1 MGSNLAFVLRSFRT
15 KPKLM
20 QRMVIGYMRAFTS
33 SSGPMR
39 FMDVAVSYDCN
50 FSCGHCSAEALKSN
64 KSPLS
69 IMEYKRIAREAIDCG
84 VMAFHFTGGEP
95 LLRNDLL
102 EVIDV
107 FQPRKNLISIQT
119 NGWFVTD
126 DFLKAYRSIGGD
138 ILSVSVDSVTPE
150 SHDSFRHKEGSWKKA
165 VRALRRGKAFG
176 LRTLMAATVT
186 HQSMNDGELEALTK
200 YSRSLGAILSLNL
213 AVPAGN
219 WQGCDDFILTAE
231 DREKLNLHI
240 TANPHVRTDFQSNWR
255 KRGCPAF
262 KEKCYLSPYG
272 DVIPCPFIHVKFG
285 NVREQ
290 SLKDIRRNALQQDWL
305 KVYHPVCIAAESR
318 EFIASAGC
326 YKENLG
332 RMPLD
337 YRASQAFHSKV

>member
-1 MGSNLAFVLRSFRT
+1 MGNLSFVVKSFRS

-20 QRMVIGYMRAFTS
+20 GRMIAGYVRAFS
-33 SSGPMR
+33 SVSGPMR
-39 FMDVAVSYDCN
+39 FMDVAVSYNCN
-50 FSCGHCSAEALKSN
+50 FSCQHCSAEALKSD

-69 IMEYKRIAREAIDCG
+69 IFEYKRVARDAMDCG

-95 LLRNDLL
+95 LLRDDLL
-102 EVIDV
+102 DVITA
-107 FQPRKNLISIQT
+107 FQPRENLISIQT

-126 DFLKAYRSIGGD
+126 DFLKEYKSIGGD
-138 ILSVSVDSVTPE
+138 ILCVSVDSVT
-150 SHDSFRHKEGSWKKA
+150 SYFHDSFRHKEGSWDKA
-165 VRALRRGKAFG
+165 VSALKMASTHG
-176 LRTLMAATVT
+176 LRTLLAATVT
-186 HQSMNDGELEALTK
+186 HQSMNDGGLEGLTVFSK
-200 YSRSLGAILSLNL
+200 SLGAILSLNL

-219 WQGCDDFILTAE
+219 WKGCDDFILTAA
-231 DREKLNLHI
+231 DRAKLNAHI
-240 TANPHVRTDFQSNWR
+240 KANPHVRTDFQSNWR

-290 SLKDIRRNALQQDWL
+290 SLKEIRSNALRQKWL
-305 KVYHPVCIAAESR
+305 RVYHPVCIAAESR

-326 YKENLG
+326 YRENDG

-337 YRASQAFHSKV
+337 YRASRAFHSAV

>member
-1 MGSNLAFVLRSFRT
+1 
-15 KPKLM
+15 
-20 QRMVIGYMRAFTS
+20 
-33 SSGPMR
+33 
-39 FMDVAVSYDCN
+39 MDVAVSYDCN
-50 FSCGHCSAEALKSN
+50 FSCEHCSAEALKSDS
-64 KSPLS
+64 SPLS
-69 IMEYKRIAREAIDCG
+69 IFEYRRIAKDAMDCG

-102 EVIDV
+102 DVIAA

-126 DFLKAYRSIGGD
+126 DFLEAYKAIGGD
-138 ILSVSVDSVTPE
+138 ILCVSVDSVTAE
-150 SHDSFRHKEGSWKKA
+150 SHDSFRQKEGSWKRA
-165 VRALRRGKAFG
+165 VRALRRGKAHGFG
-176 LRTLMAATVT
+176 TLLAATVT
-186 HQSMNDGELEALTK
+186 HQSMNDGELVALTRF
-200 YSRSLGAILSLNL
+200 SMGLGAILSLNL

-231 DREKLNLHI
+231 DRAKLNAHI
-240 TANPHVRTDFQSNWR
+240 RANPHVRTDFQSNWR

-285 NVREQ
+285 NVRDQ
-290 SLKDIRRNALQQDWL
+290 SLKDIRERALRQKWL

-326 YKENLG
+326 YRGNLG

-337 YRASQAFHSKV
+337 YRASEAFR

>member
-1 MGSNLAFVLRSFRT
+1 MGSNLSFVSKSFSS

-20 QRMVIGYMRAFTS
+20 RRMTLGYVRAVCSNT
-33 SSGPMR
+33 GPMR

-50 FSCGHCSAEALKSN
+50 FSCQHCSAELLKN
-64 KSPLS
+64 NRPPLS
-69 IMEYKRIAREAIDCG
+69 ILEYQRIACDAMECG

-102 EVIDV
+102 DVINA
-107 FQPRKNLISIQT
+107 FQPDKNLISIQT
-119 NGWFVTD
+119 NGWLATD
-126 DFLKAYRSIGGD
+126 DFLQSYKSIGGD
-138 ILSVSVDSVTPE
+138 ILCVSVDSVTPE
-150 SHDSFRHKEGSWKKA
+150 SHDSFRKKEGSWEKA
-165 VRALRRGKAFG
+165 VHALRRGRTFG
-176 LRTLMAATVT
+176 FRTLLAATIT

-200 YSRSLGAILSLNL
+200 YSMSLGALLSVNL

-219 WQGCDDFILTAE
+219 WLGCSDFILTAA
-231 DREKLNLHI
+231 DRAKLNAHI
-240 TANPHVRTDFQSNWR
+240 AANPHVRTDFQSNWR
-255 KRGCPAF
+255 IRGCPAF

-290 SLKDIRRNALQQDWL
+290 SLKEIRKNALRQEWL

-326 YKENLG
+326 YRENLSSL
-332 RMPLD
+332 PLD
-337 YRASQAFHSKV
+337 YRVSEAFR

>member
-1 MGSNLAFVLRSFRT
+1 MLDNLSFVLKSCRL

-20 QRMVIGYMRAFTS
+20 QRMIIGYIRAFS
-33 SSGPMR
+33 NNNGPMR

-50 FSCGHCSAEALKSN
+50 FSCQHCSAEALKSDR
-64 KSPLS
+64 PALS
-69 IMEYKRIAREAIDCG
+69 IMEYERIAGDAMKCG

-102 EVIDV
+102 DVIGA
-107 FQPRKNLISIQT
+107 FRPRENLISIQT

-126 DFLKAYRSIGGD
+126 EFLKDYKSIGGD
-138 ILSVSVDSVTPE
+138 ILCVSVDSAKPF
-150 SHDSFRHKEGSWKKA
+150 SHDSFRYKEGSWKKA
-165 VRALRRGKAFG
+165 VGALELAKVHGF
-176 LRTLMAATVT
+176 RTLLAATVT
-186 HQSMNDGELEALTK
+186 HQSMNNGELGALTRFSK
-200 YSRSLGAILSLNL
+200 ELGAVLSLNL

-219 WQGCDDFILTAE
+219 WQGCNDLILTAE
-231 DREKLNLHI
+231 DRSNLNAHMR
-240 TANPHVRTDFQSNWR
+240 ANLHVRTDFQSNWR

-290 SLKDIRRNALQQDWL
+290 SLKEIRKTALRQKWL

-326 YKENLG
+326 YGENPG

-337 YRASQAFHSKV
+337 YRASQAFR